1 MDDVTAAA
9 AAETAAAADAKHQK
23 RQKGWAKQRLKDAK
37 AHRPAKV
44 PVVDPRQGSNNEPG
58 PPSGSSSSSSSS
70 SLRIFGGFVPWW
82 VIFLLCVYLCVK
94 LMSLYESPC
103 AILGIQ
109 NPATKRSIARAY
121 RQLSKC
127 THPDRLVKFGSE
139 AQVRGEV
146 LFRRIAG
153 AKEDLSHALRVERAS
168 NVSCY
173 TGGGPFATEAA
184 LLALVKEALGTSDGR
199 QYTGNLLSELAR
211 GLLDIVTLEHGIVA
225 LLILGLTLM
234 TVSRHCCALRRE
246 ASQQTCGSVLMRIP
260 LIILVGP
267 LEVTSRLLLVPL
279 VRWGVFVDNVRRITG
294 TGGANTNADE
304 NNGRGE
310 GGSHTHSKDEGAR
323 KKPIKSSAGIAAV
336 SAGSTGPT
344 RRRAA
349 RARGETDAQR
359 KDRETGA
366 VIGSNANDL
375 RTEVLRLIADTDA
388 KQQKQQTKGRFARCL
403 LGFADKVPPLR
414 GLRQLHRAVSSQA
427 VQVDPARLPA
437 GVKLTN
443 ASLSQGDDF
452 AAGAV
457 QGDFVLSVT
466 KPVIPLALLI
476 ATGENMNGFWSSLV
490 IMSFLQR
497 LPKIGADALHLGVFF
512 FGVVHTFLEA
522 SAVHRMETA
531 AGDMQVVLKWQWT
544 LSDVLLAAN
553 LVLVG
558 STFASVSR
566 NGNGPALLSS
576 FASGVA
582 VRVLMSMLVPA
593 GAAEAAS
600 SAWEALFPPDEML
613 VQFQTNA
620 EVSSWAGAGVGDCG
634 GGPLRMFF
642 SQSAEIVDVCLRS
655 FLIVLPALHALQ
667 WSFRVYRAMVSGRRR
682 RRWLRV
688 CRRMVFAVGAFA
700 QCYLIMR
707 LTLGGLNGSL
717 VGFFAVLVF
726 ATHVESLLN
735 TYDVRGPVRQALNYI
750 IFIML

>member
-1 MDDVTAAA
+1 M
-9 AAETAAAADAKHQK
+9 
-23 RQKGWAKQRLKDAK
+23 
-37 AHRPAKV
+37 
-44 PVVDPRQGSNNEPG
+44 
-58 PPSGSSSSSSSS
+58 
-70 SLRIFGGFVPWW
+70 PWW
-82 VIFLLCVYLCVK
+82 VIFVLCVYLCVK

-153 AKEDLSHALRVERAS
+153 AKEDLSHALSVERAS

-184 LLALVKEALGTSDGR
+184 LLSLVKEALGTSDGR

-211 GLLDIVTLEHGIVA
+211 ALLDIVTLEHGIVA

-246 ASQQTCGSVLMRIP
+246 ASQQSCGSVLMRIP

-294 TGGANTNADE
+294 KGVDSSSTNADE
-304 NNGRGE
+304 N
-310 GGSHTHSKDEGAR
+310 SSSSSSSKEGAAAPA
-323 KKPIKSSAGIAAV
+323 KKPTKSTAGIAAV

-344 RRRAA
+344 RRRAG
-349 RARGETDAQR
+349 RGRGETDAQR

-366 VIGSNANDL
+366 VVGSSSSGSKANDL

-403 LGFADKVPPLR
+403 LGFADRVPPLR

-642 SQSAEIVDVCLRS
+642 SQSAEVADVCLRS

-688 CRRMVFAVGAFA
+688 CRRVVFAVGAFA
-700 QCYLIMR
+700 QCYLLMR

-735 TYDVRGPVRQALNYI
+735 TYDVRGSVRQALNYI
-750 IFIML
+750 IFILL